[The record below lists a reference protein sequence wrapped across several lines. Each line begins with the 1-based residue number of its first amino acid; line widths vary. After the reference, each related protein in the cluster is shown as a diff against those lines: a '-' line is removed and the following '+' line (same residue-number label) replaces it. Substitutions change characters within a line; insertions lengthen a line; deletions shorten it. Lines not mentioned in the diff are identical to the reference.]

1 MTFTIGPLTISIIQL
16 FIMAVGIAI
25 ALAVFNTFAKAG
37 SKIIGVFLAVII
49 LIIFIVIVFFKVSE
63 LWLIPFLA
71 KMVRNSFFDTKKKFQ
86 ENYYKESPLDVL
98 LQETKAKEEKQI
110 IEYKSGK
117 INKEKI
123 ADIERSGLI

>member
-1 MTFTIGPLTISIIQL
+1 
-16 FIMAVGIAI
+16 
-25 ALAVFNTFAKAG
+25 
-37 SKIIGVFLAVII
+37 
-49 LIIFIVIVFFKVSE
+49 
-63 LWLIPFLA
+63 
-71 KMVRNSFFDTKKKFQ
+71 MVRNSFFDTKKKFQ